1 MFDFLNKEDLK
12 RSTSNDIIQQ
22 YQKNQEFGENFS
34 SKNLIAL
41 QEKADSSD
49 GVDQISN
56 LQSMADKS
64 DVTNKTNYITQNS
77 NDLYSNNLETETI
90 QRVENEEMDIGE
102 YWEMQQLAINSG
114 IDTSV
119 TDDEQ
124 KTIMEEGDT
133 WTSWLKKN
141 RTILIVAGVI
151 TIGGLLVL
159 YQKMNKQDIPTGG
172 SGGSGASSGGASSSS
187 LSSFAKQLED
197 NIIVKSMIEAL
208 NNCGEVAPP
217 CPHDPVTGLP
227 NFDAWEELLGLA
239 IKVAAGER

>member
-102 YWEMQQLAINSG
+102 Y
-114 IDTSV
+114 
-119 TDDEQ
+119 
-124 KTIMEEGDT
+124 
-133 WTSWLKKN
+133 
-141 RTILIVAGVI
+141 
-151 TIGGLLVL
+151 
-159 YQKMNKQDIPTGG
+159 
-172 SGGSGASSGGASSSS
+172 
-187 LSSFAKQLED
+187 
-197 NIIVKSMIEAL
+197 
-208 NNCGEVAPP
+208 
-217 CPHDPVTGLP
+217 
-227 NFDAWEELLGLA
+227 
-239 IKVAAGER
+239 

>member
-41 QEKADSSD
+41 QEKADSSE

-102 YWEMQQLAINSG
+102 Y
-114 IDTSV
+114 
-119 TDDEQ
+119 
-124 KTIMEEGDT
+124 
-133 WTSWLKKN
+133 
-141 RTILIVAGVI
+141 
-151 TIGGLLVL
+151 
-159 YQKMNKQDIPTGG
+159 
-172 SGGSGASSGGASSSS
+172 
-187 LSSFAKQLED
+187 
-197 NIIVKSMIEAL
+197 
-208 NNCGEVAPP
+208 
-217 CPHDPVTGLP
+217 
-227 NFDAWEELLGLA
+227 
-239 IKVAAGER
+239 

>member
-1 MFDFLNKEDLK
+1 MFDLLNKEDLK

-90 QRVENEEMDIGE
+90 QRVENKEMDIGE
-102 YWEMQQLAINSG
+102 Y
-114 IDTSV
+114 
-119 TDDEQ
+119 
-124 KTIMEEGDT
+124 
-133 WTSWLKKN
+133 
-141 RTILIVAGVI
+141 
-151 TIGGLLVL
+151 
-159 YQKMNKQDIPTGG
+159 
-172 SGGSGASSGGASSSS
+172 
-187 LSSFAKQLED
+187 
-197 NIIVKSMIEAL
+197 
-208 NNCGEVAPP
+208 
-217 CPHDPVTGLP
+217 
-227 NFDAWEELLGLA
+227 
-239 IKVAAGER
+239 

>member
-49 GVDQISN
+49 GVDQISD

-102 YWEMQQLAINSG
+102 Y
-114 IDTSV
+114 
-119 TDDEQ
+119 
-124 KTIMEEGDT
+124 
-133 WTSWLKKN
+133 
-141 RTILIVAGVI
+141 
-151 TIGGLLVL
+151 
-159 YQKMNKQDIPTGG
+159 
-172 SGGSGASSGGASSSS
+172 
-187 LSSFAKQLED
+187 
-197 NIIVKSMIEAL
+197 
-208 NNCGEVAPP
+208 
-217 CPHDPVTGLP
+217 
-227 NFDAWEELLGLA
+227 
-239 IKVAAGER
+239 